1 MNNAYIICNDNNFNY
16 VIVSNMYF
24 VVNQV
29 DPTKIESV
37 IFNELENKI
46 NIDNKV
52 FIDIEAEHSDVLK
65 NIISENNVSLSILSV
80 KGEIIAMHKIH

>member
-65 NIISENNVSLSILSV
+65 NIISENNASLSILSV